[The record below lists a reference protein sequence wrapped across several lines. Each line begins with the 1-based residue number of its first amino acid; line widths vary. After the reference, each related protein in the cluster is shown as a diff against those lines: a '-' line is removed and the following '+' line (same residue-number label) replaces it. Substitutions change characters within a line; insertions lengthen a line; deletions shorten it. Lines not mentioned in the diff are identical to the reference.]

1 MNHSKQ
7 NAQQEK
13 SDSAMKNDRYVNAE
27 DGPSLEQ
34 TACALYD
41 ILGRYADKD
50 VPTHVRV
57 WSPLGD
63 LSLLFESGTLRF
75 CSPDQIARL
84 MKPLYEDHD
93 HG

>member
-1 MNHSKQ
+1 MNPNTQETVNDSKR
-7 NAQQEK
+7 A
-13 SDSAMKNDRYVNAE
+13 
-27 DGPSLEQ
+27 SLEQ
-34 TACALYD
+34 TAYALND
-41 ILGRYADKD
+41 TLGRYADKD

-57 WSPLGD
+57 WSPRGD

-93 HG
+93 HARP